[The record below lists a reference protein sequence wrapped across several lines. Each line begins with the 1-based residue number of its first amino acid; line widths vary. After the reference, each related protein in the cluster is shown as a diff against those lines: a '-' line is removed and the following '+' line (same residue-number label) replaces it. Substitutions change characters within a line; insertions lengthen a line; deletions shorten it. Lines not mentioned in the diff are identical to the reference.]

1 MDFTDILTICGGT
14 KVSNK
19 LSLLWTEGPKH
30 SLGWYFHFVKITI
43 LEIKQDESPARGW
56 TKLEFPEDCI
66 QAAFHLAV

>member
-1 MDFTDILTICGGT
+1 MDFTDNLTMCGGT

-43 LEIKQDESPARGW
+43 LEIKQDGSP
-56 TKLEFPEDCI
+56 TL
-66 QAAFHLAV
+66 